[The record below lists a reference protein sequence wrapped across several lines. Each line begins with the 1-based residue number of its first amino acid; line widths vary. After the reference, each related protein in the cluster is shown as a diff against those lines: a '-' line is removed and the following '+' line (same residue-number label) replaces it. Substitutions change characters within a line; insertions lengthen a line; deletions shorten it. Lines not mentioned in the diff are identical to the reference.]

1 VPVPWNYNVSMDV
14 DKWFVTLGGECFE
27 AEFEGEVSFRLTGIE
42 HRFKLHDVR
51 RGRGDRLVIL
61 FRSDNT
67 QPLPPNYNANIGVV
81 RINIIRRAFDSGKLS
96 FDAPSSDQKYEPVE
110 MKDSDFNQHPLAS
123 DEEIRR
129 YIKHKAF
136 WLSYMHPSHPGLY
149 PVSFDTPEDLDYLG
163 ATQTEIRRSVV
174 RLFNQGML
182 DKVMDRIGRPTE
194 QLISDYESTQNSRS
208 DGSGGTLRDMHDSP
222 PATHQGL
229 SIFISHSSKDV
240 DLALALI
247 DLLKAGLGLTADR
260 IRCSS
265 VDGYRLPVGV
275 NTESKLREEVNAAKV
290 VVGLITRS
298 SLSSAYVMF
307 ELGARWGANLFL
319 APLLAGVKGGEL
331 SGPLSLLN
339 ALSASNEAQ
348 LHQLLEDIANHLG
361 LRVQPPA
368 SYIRNV
374 AAVKGLADA
383 LANSATPAPVATTA
397 VKQKLRLGVSVEG
410 NPPSQLLRVVANRPV
425 EVSRVEYMLSSEA
438 TIDAEDVSKQGDKID
453 IPINDGSVLK
463 VWNTPRADRNHSDHS
478 GPAKIA
484 LIVSDDAETN
494 QYILPVQMQSGMQG
508 NTTVRKLVGSKTF
521 FGS

>member
-1 VPVPWNYNVSMDV
+1 MENP
-14 DKWFVTLGGECFE
+14 KRFVTLSGACFD
-27 AEFEGEVSFRLTGIE
+27 AKFEGEERDGRRPGNVHLFRL
-42 HRFKLHDVR
+42 RDVR
-51 RGRGDRLVIL
+51 DGRVDILVSL
-61 FRSDNT
+61 FSSEQIKLLN
-67 QPLPPNYNANIGVV
+67 PNYAARIEFV
-81 RINIIRRAFDSGKLS
+81 RVNVIRRAFDAGKLN
-96 FDAPSSDQKYEPVE
+96 FDEPYEEHMYQPLDI
-110 MKDSDFNQHPLAS
+110 KDADFHPQPQAS
-123 DEEIRR
+123 DLEIREFMM
-129 YIKHKAF
+129 HKAY
-136 WLSYMHPSHPGLY
+136 WESYMHPTHPGEY
-149 PVSFDTPEDLDYLG
+149 PIDFETPEDLDYLG
-163 ATQTEIRRSVV
+163 VTGGDIRRNIS
-174 RLFNQGML
+174 RFRGQGML
-182 DKVMDRIGRPTE
+182 DKILEGNGRPTE
-194 QLISDYESTQNSRS
+194 KLISTYEAELNTPARTQ
-208 DGSGGTLRDMHDSP
+208 TLDTLDDMPTKEP
-222 PATHQGL
+222 PTHQGL
-229 SIFISHSSKDV
+229 LIFISHSSKDA

-247 DLLKAGLGLTADR
+247 ELLKAGLTLTADQ

-265 VDGYRLPVGV
+265 VDGFRLPVGV
-275 NTESKLREEVNAAKV
+275 NSESKLREEVNAAKV

-298 SLSSAYVMF
+298 SLTSYYVMF

-319 APLLAGVKGGEL
+319 APLLAGVKASEL

-339 ALSASNEAQ
+339 ALSANNDSQ
-348 LHQLLEDIANHLG
+348 LHQLLEDIAKHLG

-374 AAVKGLADA
+374 AAVKALADA
-383 LANSATPAPVATTA
+383 LANSATPVPVPTTA

-484 LIVSDDAETN
+484 LIVSDDAEMN

-508 NTTVRKLVGSKTF
+508 NTMVRKLVGSKTF
-521 FGS
+521 YGS